1 MLVYTAGISHHT
13 AHVYIHFLVSF
24 IAERVQ
30 HETEDLQEV
39 LQGERERGRGGRD
52 RESGDMYYYNGR
64 TECSCLCMKC
74 KSYSQYTTQ

>member
-1 MLVYTAGISHHT
+1 MGIRVRNNPCNILAYTAGISHHT

-39 LQGERERGRGGRD
+39 LQGERERGEGNERVV
-52 RESGDMYYYNGR
+52 
-64 TECSCLCMKC
+64 TC
-74 KSYSQYTTQ
+74 TTRMVKLNALVHV

>member
-1 MLVYTAGISHHT
+1 MGIHVRNNPCNMLVYTAGISHHT

-39 LQGERERGRGGRD
+39 LQGERERGRGG
-52 RESGDMYYYNGR
+52 EG
-64 TECSCLCMKC
+64 TERVVTC
-74 KSYSQYTTQ
+74 TTIMVELNALVHV

>member
-1 MLVYTAGISHHT
+1 MGIRVRNNPCNILAYTAGISHHT

-39 LQGERERGRGGRD
+39 LQGERERGEGNERVV
-52 RESGDMYYYNGR
+52 
-64 TECSCLCMKC
+64 TC
-74 KSYSQYTTQ
+74 TTRMVVLNALVHV